1 MNDMNQEQINQLA
14 TDLVASFDPQRL
26 ALALAVAYHT
36 RSLTAGGPLRAFL
49 KKASTLYARIHLT
62 RSLSHESNFLK
73 PFPYNRIQTEQSAQ
87 PPTTTPQ
94 NQ

>member
-36 RSLTAGGPLRAFL
+36 RALTSTGQLRVFL
-49 KKASTLYARIHLT
+49 KKSSTLYARIHLNG
-62 RSLSHESNFLK
+62 SLSHASNLLN
-73 PFPYNRIQTEQSAQ
+73 PFPYSRNQPEQSAQ
-87 PPTTTPQ
+87 PPTTALQ
-94 NQ
+94 SQ